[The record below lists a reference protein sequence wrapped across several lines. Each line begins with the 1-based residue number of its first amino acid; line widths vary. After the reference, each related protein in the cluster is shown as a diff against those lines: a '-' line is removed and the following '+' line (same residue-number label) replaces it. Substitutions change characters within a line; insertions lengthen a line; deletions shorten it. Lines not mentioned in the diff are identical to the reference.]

1 MLKHI
6 SISAQEVLNELA
18 RKRVGKTL
26 NKLDEAGCSESVKQ
40 VVKRQMYG
48 LKKDIEELTETCYA
62 EQNKH

>member
-6 SISAQEVLNELA
+6 SISAQEVLNDLA

-26 NKLDEAGCSESVKQ
+26 NKLDEAGCDESVKL

-48 LKKDIEELTETCYA
+48 LKKDIEELTESCDAT
-62 EQNKH
+62 EEN

>member
-6 SISAQEVLNELA
+6 SISAQEVLNDLA

-40 VVKRQMYG
+40 FVMRQMYG

-62 EQNKH
+62 EQDKH

>member
-6 SISAQEVLNELA
+6 SISAQEVLNDLA

-26 NKLDEAGCSESVKQ
+26 NKLDEGGCSESVKQ

-62 EQNKH
+62 EQDKH